1 MGVKIE
7 NVELKGP
14 IIWQFIKH
22 YLHKHNELCIV
33 GFGRFAA
40 QVHEFNIDP
49 VAKKVIPS
57 FRKIYFQPGEFD
69 TSIEFVEF
77 LASSL
82 EMPSIEIVDK
92 LGLFVNGFQN
102 HVSTAQKVEIEGFGL
117 FKFNVMGELEFESAL
132 SSNFDDISFGLKP
145 IHFAANLLK
154 TKRIVVDKVD
164 TEEEEELTQ
173 MRESALKELKV
184 LLDSARIADSE
195 KQKKSSKV
203 FPIIATVLTLIL
215 VINLGFFLFK
225 GPVDQL
231 KQQIS
236 KMSTLGQTE
245 AIIDSQFA
253 KPTPEIIAEPIAK
266 EIDVVKPEPSK
277 EEIIIESTPA
287 PALETPKKD
296 LTISPDIKKE
306 IILSEPKIET
316 PIQKEIEPTDI
327 FKRSGGF
334 DFDSTFYTQ
343 ISVESIPTPTP
354 IIDVEIQSTPFVKE
368 TPLVQTETE
377 KYEPITEV
385 AVEVETYDMPNM
397 VNVDAKSNGIE
408 KGFYVIAGA
417 FKVPANANKFKEKL
431 VKNGDSQ
438 AVVFKPKSHPY
449 FLVAYKKGE
458 TLNQALNLLEKKE
471 DKNPSIWVYCA
482 Y

>member
-1 MGVKIE
+1 MGVKLE

-14 IIWQFIKH
+14 LIWQFIKH
-22 YLHKHNELCIV
+22 FLHKHNELCIA
-33 GFGRFAA
+33 GLGRFAA
-40 QVHEFNIDP
+40 QVHEFTIDP

-57 FRKIYFQPGEFD
+57 SRKIYFQPGEFQS
-69 TSIEFVEF
+69 SIEFIEF
-77 LASSL
+77 LATSL
-82 EMPSIEIVDK
+82 ELESVEIVDK
-92 LGLFVNGFQN
+92 LNQFVTGFQKHIN
-102 HVSTAQKVEIEGFGL
+102 TIQKVEIESFGL

-132 SSNFDDISFGLKP
+132 SSNFDELSFGLKP

-154 TKRIVVDKVD
+154 TKRIIVDKVD
-164 TEEEEELTQ
+164 SEEEEELTQ

-184 LLDSARIADSE
+184 LLDSARISDSE

-225 GPVDQL
+225 GPVNQL

-266 EIDVVKPEPSK
+266 ELELIKPEPSK
-277 EEIIIESTPA
+277 EETIIESA
-287 PALETPKKD
+287 PSPVLEATKKEI
-296 LTISPDIKKE
+296 TIAPEVKKE
-306 IILSEPKIET
+306 IILPEPIIET
-316 PIQKEIEPTDI
+316 PILKELEPIDI

-334 DFDSTFYTQ
+334 DFDSTFYTP
-343 ISVESIPTPTP
+343 IPIESISIPTSNTVAEIPSKP
-354 IIDVEIQSTPFVKE
+354 IVKE
-368 TPLVQTETE
+368 APLVQTETE

-417 FKVPANANKFKEKL
+417 FKVPANANKFREKL